1 MRQRRLRAMVEHEH
15 KHDNEL
21 DGAAVDDHP
30 QPLTLQHR

>member
-1 MRQRRLRAMVEHEH
+1 MVEHEH

-21 DGAAVDDHP
+21 DGAAVADHP